1 MVLPTS
7 YNQEPPSRDVNHGQ
21 RRDIPGGLFT
31 YWNRVELRHWVLEL
45 YSRDTKEGTMRA
57 LAIADCINET
67 CPWSGKP
74 VQAGSLTE
82 YDGHVVGFCNP
93 GCRDKFESAVQLIAV
108 DRRFKD
114 LRGFSQA
121 PARRVGPVI
130 RAVLADPFDMLSRP
144 MFPKLARLPGC

>member
-1 MVLPTS
+1 MGARVERGSLKRSHSRSLSRSWNAATRICSTVLPTS

-45 YSRDTKEGTMRA
+45 YSRETKEGTTRA
-57 LAIADCINET
+57 LDIADCINET
-67 CPWSGKP
+67 CSWSGKP

-93 GCRDKFESAVQLIAV
+93 GCRDKFENAVRYFEEA
-108 DRRFKD
+108 KA
-114 LRGFSQA
+114 SQA
-121 PARRVGPVI
+121 TR
-130 RAVLADPFDMLSRP
+130 
-144 MFPKLARLPGC
+144 